1 MVLFDHLYYIFNI
14 ITDYLIYFY
23 NKVNHMYKYCQ
34 CFLYVYLIFLNNWQN
49 LIKSE
54 NKADRYEYRS
64 NINFWDMGGKEYSRI
79 HAAR

>member
-34 CFLYVYLIFLNNWQN
+34 CFLYVYLIFLNN
-49 LIKSE
+49 
-54 NKADRYEYRS
+54 
-64 NINFWDMGGKEYSRI
+64 
-79 HAAR
+79 